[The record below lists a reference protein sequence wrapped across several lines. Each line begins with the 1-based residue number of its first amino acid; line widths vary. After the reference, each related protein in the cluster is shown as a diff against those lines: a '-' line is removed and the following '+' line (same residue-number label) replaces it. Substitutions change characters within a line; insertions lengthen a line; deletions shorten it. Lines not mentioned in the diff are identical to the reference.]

1 MVRFPFSLAFRFDAS
16 ALGALRRRLGGDVRR
31 RLHQTH
37 QRNTGGGSNTS
48 SGSSRFGKAGT
59 HNATGSGSGS
69 GSGKFPVD
77 TSTGRG
83 GRSQHSAPNRSALK
97 AALEAYARLNNKH
110 PTATKVGTGLGICA
124 IGDYGAQRVQ
134 HAAAGK
140 RVGVGLNSG
149 PGNHHNKGGK
159 GVVSA
164 HHTGSFNLDKR
175 RLAAFAS
182 FGAIYVR
189 VVFTKSQHCLPPLD
203 DLTRVIKRKRTTYIT
218 RRLFGPIMGDSLLI
232 QVTGRLTLFVHT
244 RRRAGSKCTGSGFCK
259 QSSRRRRRRRSSRCR
274 DANSPFCE
282 KTC

>member
-110 PTATKVGTGLGICA
+110 PTAT
-124 IGDYGAQRVQ
+124 
-134 HAAAGK
+134 
-140 RVGVGLNSG
+140 G

-203 DLTRVIKRKRTTYIT
+203 DFTRVIKRK
-218 RRLFGPIMGDSLLI
+218 
-232 QVTGRLTLFVHT
+232 
-244 RRRAGSKCTGSGFCK
+244 
-259 QSSRRRRRRRSSRCR
+259 
-274 DANSPFCE
+274 
-282 KTC
+282 